1 MLCQPS
7 GEAMT
12 ERKTLRGTPAMR
24 EALGIQPEPVPAS
37 PAPVPPPAQPSTP
50 DKRARNREVFRRTHK
65 LLRERY
71 PELFT
76 ASRPLAIGIYHQI
89 RAAIGRE
96 ELRSRDLN
104 LFLAGWTKWPAY
116 RAALARGDRRV
127 NLDGSDAGPALVEP
141 RAA

>member
-1 MLCQPS
+1 M
-7 GEAMT
+7 
-12 ERKTLRGTPAMR
+12 
-24 EALGIQPEPVPAS
+24 
-37 PAPVPPPAQPSTP
+37 
-50 DKRARNREVFRRTHK
+50 FRRTHE

-127 NLDGSDAGPALVEP
+127 NLDGSDAGPALAEP

>member
-1 MLCQPS
+1 VLCQPS

-24 EALGIQPEPVPAS
+24 EALGIQPEPVPAP
-37 PAPVPPPAQPSTP
+37 PAPALSQPSTP

-76 ASRPLAIGIYHQI
+76 TPRPLAVGIYHQI
-89 RAAIGRE
+89 RAAIGRD

>member
-24 EALGIQPEPVPAS
+24 EALGIQPEPVPAP
-37 PAPVPPPAQPSTP
+37 PAPALSQPSTP
-50 DKRARNREVFRRTHK
+50 DKRVRNREVFRRTDK

-76 ASRPLAIGIYHQI
+76 TPRPLAVGIYHQI

-116 RAALARGDRRV
+116 RAALVRGDRRV

>member
-1 MLCQPS
+1 MAVVSHGRFTQ
-7 GEAMT
+7 
-12 ERKTLRGTPAMR
+12 LRDHWA
-24 EALGIQPEPVPAS
+24 
-37 PAPVPPPAQPSTP
+37 
-50 DKRARNREVFRRTHK
+50 K

>member
-1 MLCQPS
+1 M
-7 GEAMT
+7 
-12 ERKTLRGTPAMR
+12 
-24 EALGIQPEPVPAS
+24 
-37 PAPVPPPAQPSTP
+37 
-50 DKRARNREVFRRTHK
+50 FRRTHA

-96 ELRSRDLN
+96 ELRSRDLS

-127 NLDGSDAGPALVEP
+127 NLDGSDAGPALAEP
-141 RAA
+141 GGSVATEPKVRFSRHRQRSVGRAAA

>member
-12 ERKTLRGTPAMR
+12 ERRTLRGTPAMR
-24 EALGIQPEPVPAS
+24 EALGIQPEPVPAP
-37 PAPVPPPAQPSTP
+37 PAPALSQPSTP

-76 ASRPLAIGIYHQI
+76 TPRSLAVGIYHQI

-116 RAALARGDRRV
+116 RAALVRGDRRV
-127 NLDGSDAGPALVEP
+127 NLDGSDAGPALAEP

>member
-7 GEAMT
+7 GERMT
-12 ERKTLRGTPAMR
+12 ERKTLCGTPAMR
-24 EALGIQPEPVPAS
+24 EALGIQPEPVPAP
-37 PAPVPPPAQPSTP
+37 PAPALSQPSTP
-50 DKRARNREVFRRTHK
+50 DKRVRNREVFRRTRK

>member
-1 MLCQPS
+1 MPAV
-7 GEAMT
+7 GVHMT

-24 EALGIQPEPVPAS
+24 EALGIQPEPVPAP
-37 PAPVPPPAQPSTP
+37 PAPALSQPSTP

-89 RAAIGRE
+89 RAAIGRD

-116 RAALARGDRRV
+116 RAALARGDRRI

>member
-1 MLCQPS
+1 
-7 GEAMT
+7 MT

-24 EALGIQPEPVPAS
+24 EALGIQPEPVPAP
-37 PAPVPPPAQPSTP
+37 PAPVPPAPPPAQPSTSDKP

-116 RAALARGDRRV
+116 RAALVRGDRRV
-127 NLDGSDAGPALVEP
+127 NLDGSDAGPALAEP
-141 RAA
+141 REQAA

>member
-1 MLCQPS
+1 
-7 GEAMT
+7 MT

-24 EALGIQPEPVPAS
+24 EAVGIEPEPEPAPAPPVPS
-37 PAPVPPPAQPSTP
+37 PAPAQPDKP
-50 DKRARNREVFRRTHK
+50 DKRARNREVFRRTHA

>member
-1 MLCQPS
+1 
-7 GEAMT
+7 MT

-24 EALGIQPEPVPAS
+24 EALGIQPEPVPAP
-37 PAPVPPPAQPSTP
+37 PAPALSQPSTQDKP
-50 DKRARNREVFRRTHK
+50 DKRARNREVFRRTHA

-76 ASRPLAIGIYHQI
+76 TPRPLAVGIYHQI

-96 ELRSRDLN
+96 ELRSHDLS

-127 NLDGSDAGPALVEP
+127 NLDGSDAGPALAEP

>member
-1 MLCQPS
+1 MLQ
-7 GEAMT
+7 
-12 ERKTLRGTPAMR
+12 RRTLRGTPAMR
-24 EALGIQPEPVPAS
+24 EALGIQPEPVPAP
-37 PAPVPPPAQPSTP
+37 PAPALSQPSTP
-50 DKRARNREVFRRTHK
+50 DKQARNREVFRRTHA

-89 RAAIGRE
+89 RAAVGRE

-116 RAALARGDRRV
+116 RAALARGDRRG
-127 NLDGSDAGPALVEP
+127 NPDGGGGGPGGGGP
-141 RAA
+141 PGGGGG

>member
-1 MLCQPS
+1 M
-7 GEAMT
+7 
-12 ERKTLRGTPAMR
+12 
-24 EALGIQPEPVPAS
+24 
-37 PAPVPPPAQPSTP
+37 
-50 DKRARNREVFRRTHK
+50 RNREVFRRTRK

-76 ASRPLAIGIYHQI
+76 TPRPLAVGIYHQI
-89 RAAIGRE
+89 RAAIGRD

-127 NLDGSDAGPALVEP
+127 NLDGSDAGPALGEP

>member
-1 MLCQPS
+1 MAVVSHGRFAQ
-7 GEAMT
+7 
-12 ERKTLRGTPAMR
+12 LRDHWA
-24 EALGIQPEPVPAS
+24 
-37 PAPVPPPAQPSTP
+37 
-50 DKRARNREVFRRTHK
+50 K
-65 LLRERY
+65 LLRKRY
-71 PELFT
+71 PELFI

-96 ELRSRDLN
+96 ELRRRDLS

-127 NLDGSDAGPALVEP
+127 NLDGSDAGPALGEP